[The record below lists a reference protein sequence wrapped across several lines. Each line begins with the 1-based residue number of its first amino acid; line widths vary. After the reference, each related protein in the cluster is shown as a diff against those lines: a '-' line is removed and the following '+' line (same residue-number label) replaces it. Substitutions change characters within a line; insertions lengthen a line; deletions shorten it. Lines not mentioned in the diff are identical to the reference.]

1 MQLWSWV
8 QKYYKDTMGQECEKL
23 DILQDLIFFVKIT
36 EFNKICFFVGE
47 TISYLY
53 LILIFHAGQLSI

>member
-1 MQLWSWV
+1 
-8 QKYYKDTMGQECEKL
+8 MGQEFEKL

-36 EFNKICFFVGE
+36 DIQQDLLFVGE

-53 LILIFHAGQLSI
+53 LILIFHAWTIVYMTVLVFRQ